1 MTKGKTHMDPNVNLK
16 EQLELAKEAI
26 ECGGFA
32 HPEDAVRL
40 AALVIAF
47 DEWMRKG
54 GFLPDTWTLSAN
66 ETRRERLKIWQRSLQ
81 KTKLKYPPTSVAE
94 EDWTMT
100 KQPVS
105 KKMFACG
112 SFGI

>member
-1 MTKGKTHMDPNVNLK
+1 MAWTSGICKVVSVRIAQERNCRRITTKGENNMDPNANLK
-16 EQLELAKEAI
+16 EQIELAKEAI

-66 ETRRERLKIWQRSLQ
+66 ETRRERLKI
-81 KTKLKYPPTSVAE
+81 
-94 EDWTMT
+94 
-100 KQPVS
+100 
-105 KKMFACG
+105 
-112 SFGI
+112 